1 MTETTSTAVEKAS
14 TASLVTAYRDD
25 FATVLP
31 SHIKPD
37 TWVRLAVGALR
48 RDPKLAQAAKEN
60 PGSLMVA
67 LLEAARKGLE
77 PGTPEFYLTPRKRKT
92 DDGWVKEVLGITGY
106 QGEIEMIYRAG
117 AVSSVIVEVVREHD
131 KFSYAPG
138 RDERPQHEIDWDLED
153 RGELRLAYAYAI
165 MRDGA
170 TSKVVVL
177 NKAHIEAAKKSSQGA
192 DSAYSPW
199 KNHEEAMWL
208 KTAAHRLAKW
218 VPTSAEYRRE
228 QLRAAQEIAAS
239 GVQSFAP
246 ALPGGSSADA
256 PAHVDEE
263 TGEVVDAVF
272 DDEPC
277 SVCGGIDDHDLEMHS
292 DAGIPVPA

>member
-1 MTETTSTAVEKAS
+1 MTTQTTSVGNAVEKAS
-14 TASLVTAYRDD
+14 TASLVTNYRDD
-25 FATVLP
+25 FAAVLP
-31 SHIKPD
+31 SHIRPD

-48 RDPKLAQAAKEN
+48 RDKNLQQAAQAN

-67 LLEAARKGLE
+67 LLDAARRGLE
-77 PGTPEFYLTPRKRKT
+77 PGTPEYYLTPRKTKN
-92 DDGWVKEVLGITGY
+92 GPEVLGITGY

-117 AVSSVIVEVVREHD
+117 AVSSVIVEVVREKD

-138 RDERPQHEIDWDLED
+138 RDERPLHEIDWDLDD
-153 RGELRLAYAYAI
+153 RGPLRLAYAYAI

-177 NKAHIEAAKKSSQGA
+177 NKAHIAAAKASSQGA
-192 DSAYSPW
+192 DSEYSPW
-199 KNHEEAMWL
+199 KRHEEAMWL

-239 GVQSFAP
+239 GFAP
-246 ALPGGSSADA
+246 ALPDGATADA
-256 PAHVDEE
+256 PVAVDEE
-263 TGEVVDAVF
+263 TGEVVEAVF
-272 DDEPC
+272 DDGTCET
-277 SVCGGIDDHDLEMHS
+277 CGGVDDHDLDLH
-292 DAGIPVPA
+292 AAANVPVPA

>member
-1 MTETTSTAVEKAS
+1 MTETTSTAVEKAT
-14 TASLVTAYRDD
+14 TASLVTSYRDD

-48 RDPKLAQAAKEN
+48 RDPNLANAAKAN

-77 PGTPEFYLTPRKRKT
+77 PGTPEYYLTPRKTKN
-92 DDGWVKEVLGITGY
+92 GPEVLGITGY

-117 AVSSVIVEVVREHD
+117 AVSSVIVEVVREKD
-131 KFSYAPG
+131 KFSYTPG
-138 RDERPQHEIDWDLED
+138 RDEKPLHEIDWDLDD
-153 RGELRLAYAYAI
+153 RGALRLAYAYAI

-177 NKAHIEAAKKSSQGA
+177 NKSHIAAAKASSQGA
-192 DSAYSPW
+192 DSSYSPW
-199 KNHEEAMWL
+199 VRHEEAMWL

-228 QLRAAQEIAAS
+228 QLRAAQEIAAA
-239 GVQSFAP
+239 GVTSFAP
-246 ALPGGSSADA
+246 ALPGGTTADA
-256 PAHVDEE
+256 PPHVDED
-263 TGEVVDAVF
+263 TGEVVEAVF
-272 DDEPC
+272 DDEAC
-277 SVCGGIDDHDLEMHS
+277 EVCGGTDDHDVEMH
-292 DAGIPVPA
+292 DAAGMPVPA

>member
-48 RDPKLAQAAKEN
+48 RDKNLAAAAQAN

-77 PGTPEFYLTPRKRKT
+77 PGTPEYYLTPRKTKN
-92 DDGWVKEVLGITGY
+92 GPEVLGITGY

-117 AVSSVIVEVVREHD
+117 AVSSVIVEVVREKD
-131 KFSYAPG
+131 GFSYAPG
-138 RDERPQHEIDWDLED
+138 RDERPVHEIDWNLDD
-153 RGELRLAYAYAI
+153 RGALRLAYAYAI

-177 NKAHIEAAKKSSQGA
+177 NKTHIAAAKASSQGA
-192 DSAYSPW
+192 DSSFSPW

-228 QLRAAQEIAAS
+228 QLRAAREIAAS
-239 GVQSFAP
+239 GVPFAP
-246 ALPGGSSADA
+246 ALPGPATADA
-256 PAHVDEE
+256 PVGVDED
-263 TGEVVDAVF
+263 TGEVVVAVF

-277 SVCGGIDDHDLEMHS
+277 EVCGGTDDHDLEMH
-292 DAGIPVPA
+292 AAAKVPVA